1 MQQQHG
7 QVQMPSAQPGGSA
20 SARSKGRSKRTAALE
35 SESNQQQ
42 PGQQP
47 HFAHKQVPISAQSTW
62 QTEVSS
68 AHMYTLAHT
77 ASGDTL
83 ACSSMT
89 VQQPQLHFQPT
100 FSRPASASTRMSSSA
115 NGSSS
120 SASLDGANSAANEQ
134 SSTSAASAEAA
145 TTQLEAVTS
154 VVTAGSDACRGG
166 SLYACTPP
174 GRPPGRRCAVLR
186 WVLNQ
191 RALWREGQLTPIQM
205 QYMTILGQ
213 PTFFASVLH
222 V

>member
-1 MQQQHG
+1 MQQQQG
-7 QVQMPSAQPGGSA
+7 QVQMPGAQPGASA
-20 SARSKGRSKRTAALE
+20 SPRSQGRPKRTAALQ

-62 QTEVSS
+62 QTEISS
-68 AHMYTLAHT
+68 ARVYTLAHN
-77 ASGDTL
+77 ASGGTS

-115 NGSSS
+115 NGSAS
-120 SASLDGANSAANEQ
+120 SASLDDTNSAGNEQ
-134 SSTSAASAEAA
+134 SSTSVASAEAP
-145 TTQLEAVTS
+145 TTQPEAVTS
-154 VVTAGSDACRGG
+154 VATAGSDACRGG

-191 RALWREGQLTPIQM
+191 RALWREGQLTPMQM

-213 PTFFASVLH
+213 PTFLAGVVHL
-222 V
+222 